1 MAFLG
6 NKKLIWLIILILA
19 FTGILLF
26 QSGNFQNKL
35 ANIIGSSESS
45 ILKLSPSSALFAQG
59 ERFSLDVLLDTKN
72 KDVVAVA
79 ASLSYNPDN
88 FDLIDISTSDSDF
101 KSSLCPACILTDYDS
116 SEGKIKII
124 AGKPT
129 PGVKGSSI
137 LVARIRMEGKETV
150 SPSGN
155 NFIFDFSGAGQ
166 GKSRVILDDGRG
178 TDILSGVTNGKV
190 AIVREASLTIS
201 NVNVLNIT
209 SESAVI
215 SWETNKKADSK
226 VDYMAEYS
234 SSFQEV
240 SEEDLKVFHSLPLI
254 SLSPNTTYYFIVESE
269 DDSGNSV
276 QSSQYSFKTLAEE
289 EEKEAP
295 PSISN
300 INIENIG
307 PERTRIRWETD
318 RKTKASIYYMSE
330 YSFSF
335 KKAVEED
342 FKTSHSL
349 YLNDLSP
356 ATSYYFI
363 IEVEDKEGI
372 KNQSSQSSFT
382 TLYKEGQ
389 EEEEEEEEDYN
400 NEKSCQEA
408 GLYWYNGS
416 CYQEDK
422 AGKIEYLREKIK
434 EILVLINGLKEQL
447 DKLSGKESSPRE
459 ETIPAGFS
467 FSNDLFPGQNGKEV
481 SYLQIFL
488 RNRGFYP
495 EGIISG
501 YFGSLTKKAVIRF
514 QEEYPEDTLWP
525 WGLTEGTGTVGR
537 TTRIKINEFLG
548 K

>member
-1 MAFLG
+1 MDFLG
-6 NKKLIWLIILILA
+6 NRKLIWLIILILA
-19 FTGILLF
+19 FTAILLF
-26 QSGNFQNKL
+26 QNGNFQNKL
-35 ANIIGSSESS
+35 ANITGSSESS
-45 ILKLSPSSALFAQG
+45 VLKLNPSSALFAQG

-72 KDVVAVA
+72 KEVVALA
-79 ASLSYNPDN
+79 ASISYNPDN
-88 FDLIDISTSDSDF
+88 FNLIDIDTSNSDF
-101 KSSLCPACILTDYDS
+101 KSNLCPACILTDS

-129 PGVKGSSI
+129 PGVKGSNI
-137 LVARIRMEGKETV
+137 FVARIRLEGKETT
-150 SPSGN
+150 SPSES
-155 NFIFDFSGAGQ
+155 NFVFDFSGAGQ
-166 GKSRVILDDGRG
+166 GESRVILDDDQG
-178 TDILSGVTNGKV
+178 TDILSGVVNGKIAV
-190 AIVREASLTIS
+190 AREVGLTIS
-201 NVNVLNIT
+201 NVDVLNIT

-215 SWETNKKADSK
+215 SWDTNKKADSK

-234 SSFQEV
+234 SSFQET
-240 SEEDLKVFHSLPLI
+240 SEEDLKVFHSLSLI
-254 SLSPNTTYYFIVESE
+254 SLSPDTTYYFLVESE
-269 DDSGNSV
+269 DDSGNLV
-276 QSSQYSFKTLAEE
+276 QSSQYSFKTLAQEE
-289 EEKEAP
+289 EETP

-300 INIENIG
+300 VDIENIG
-307 PERTRIRWETD
+307 SGRTKIRWETD
-318 RKTKASIYYMSE
+318 RETKASIYYMSE

-363 IEVEDKEGI
+363 IEVEDEEGRM
-372 KNQSSQSSFT
+372 NQSSQYSFT
-382 TLYKEGQ
+382 TLYKEGQQ

-400 NEKSCQEA
+400 DKESCQEA
-408 GLYWYNGS
+408 GLYWYEGS

-434 EILVLINGLKEQL
+434 EILVLINSLKEQL
-447 DKLSGKESSPRE
+447 DKLTGKESPPRE
-459 ETIPAGFS
+459 ETIPAGFI
-467 FSNDLFPGQNGKEV
+467 FSNDLFPGQSGKEI

-495 EGIISG
+495 EGVISG

-537 TTRIKINEFLG
+537 TTRLKINEFLG
-548 K
+548 R